1 MICTYPAFQ
10 PTLTA
15 PGLERFGLTLEYSD
29 PCKILRHAVHSYLQI
44 TEDRATPYPV
54 IPDGTQAVFIS
65 PHGLQLSGAQSRV
78 CDVQILQPGSYFG
91 IRFTANGGH
100 FDRGIIEGVLNIRPD
115 HWFFDCHF
123 KGDPVMP
130 GCLGLDALWQLVGVF
145 LGWSGLPGRGR
156 ALGVGKVKFSG
167 QVFPDAGSIQYRL
180 DIKRVF
186 SKPMSL
192 GVADGVVIHN
202 EQVIYQANDLKVGLI
217 P

>member
-1 MICTYPAFQ
+1 MQYSQRQVVAMSSGVFFGEGNAQLPSAEMLMIDEISHI
-10 PTLTA
+10 TA
-15 PGLERFGLTLEYSD
+15 S
-29 PCKILRHAVHSYLQI
+29 
-44 TEDRATPYPV
+44 
-54 IPDGTQAVFIS
+54 
-65 PHGLQLSGAQSRV
+65 
-78 CDVQILQPGSYFG
+78 
-91 IRFTANGGH
+91 GGH
-100 FDRGIIEGVLNIRPD
+100 FDRGIIEASLNIRPD
-115 HWFFDCHF
+115 HWFFGCHF

-145 LGWSGLPGRGR
+145 LGWSGLQGRGR

-202 EQVIYQANDLKVGLI
+202 EQVIYQATDLKVGLI
-217 P
+217 Q